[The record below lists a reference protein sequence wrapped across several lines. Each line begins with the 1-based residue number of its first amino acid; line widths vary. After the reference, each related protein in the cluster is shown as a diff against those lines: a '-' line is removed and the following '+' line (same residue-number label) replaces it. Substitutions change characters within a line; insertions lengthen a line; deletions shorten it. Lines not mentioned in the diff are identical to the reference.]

1 MLAHPDLGG
10 DLGIFGPWPRRADK
24 IETSLSPT
32 PRFIAFL
39 PNVFVEED
47 VHVLEVTHGSEKYQS
62 MIMMMQ

>member
-1 MLAHPDLGG
+1 M
-10 DLGIFGPWPRRADK
+10 
-24 IETSLSPT
+24 ETGLSPT

-47 VHVLEVTHGSEKYQS
+47 VRVLEVTHGSEKYQS